1 MSVDPDFKKQTL
13 RFEQFCSFLVYESL
27 KVLQRFKK
35 SLQNYCFTI
44 NKPFIIKLH
53 CKKINNFQLS
63 FSFKNFTGVSA
74 RS

>member
-35 SLQNYCFTI
+35 IIAKLLFY
-44 NKPFIIKLH
+44 NKQAIYNKATL
-53 CKKINNFQLS
+53 
-63 FSFKNFTGVSA
+63 
-74 RS
+74 